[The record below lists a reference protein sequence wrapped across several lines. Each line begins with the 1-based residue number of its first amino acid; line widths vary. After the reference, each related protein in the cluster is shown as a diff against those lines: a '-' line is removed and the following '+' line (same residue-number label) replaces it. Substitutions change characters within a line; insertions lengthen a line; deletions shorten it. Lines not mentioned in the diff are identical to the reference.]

1 MEKNT
6 TIDINSLKLQLSLE
20 EIKSKKQMNTLIFI
34 ASTIFMLFL
43 LTITT
48 YLVCFN
54 IQSKSWL
61 FAIIDAILIIID
73 IFIFRHYILTYKR
86 NKSRLTTKT
95 SLVKELYSGKY
106 DKELSE
112 IAKKEDDL
120 HLLELQLSSKVVQ
133 NYKEDK

>member
-6 TIDINSLKLQLSLE
+6 TVDINSLKLQLSLE
-20 EIKSKKQMNTLIFI
+20 EIKSKKRMNTSIFI
-34 ASTIFMLFL
+34 AATIFMVCL
-43 LTITT
+43 LVITT
-48 YLVCFN
+48 YLVYSN
-54 IQSKSWL
+54 IRTESWL
-61 FAIIDAILIIID
+61 FVIIDTILIIID
-73 IFIFRHYILTYKR
+73 IFVFGQYILTYKR
-86 NKSRLTTKT
+86 NKSRLETKT